1 MAKYRRNDL
10 EEDNGLTYAEEM
22 QKQQSV
28 AETGPEPVDAEDA
41 AFKKRYGDLRRHSHQ
56 LMQQK
61 DQQLAQMKTQ
71 LETAAR
77 GQIKFPKTDEEIDN
91 WSKRYPD
98 VAKIVDSIAQKRANE
113 ALEQGVKR
121 MDGLR
126 KFETKLVVKEAEQ
139 VLMQAHP
146 DFAQIR
152 QDPAFH
158 DWVAMQ
164 PQNIIDSLYKNN
176 TDALAASRAIDLYKA
191 DTGSRKTSNS
201 AARAVGKSVNI
212 SPSSGKAQWSESQID
227 KMSNAEFNKHEED
240 IIKAMQTGNFVYDMS
255 GGARQ
260 VLLLIPTY
268 GIVILSY
275 EVI

>member
-10 EEDNGLTYAEEM
+10 QEDNELTYAEEM
-22 QKQQSV
+22 QKQQTV

-61 DQQLAQMKTQ
+61 DQQLAQMKEQ

-121 MDGLR
+121 MEGLR
-126 KFETKLVVKEAEQ
+126 KLETKLVVKEAEQ
-139 VLMQAHP
+139 VLMQDHP

-152 QDPAFH
+152 QDPVFH

-176 TDALAASRAIDLYKA
+176 TDARAASRAIDLYKA
-191 DTGSRKTSNS
+191 DTGRRKSSNS
-201 AARAVGKSVNI
+201 AARAVGKSVNTA
-212 SPSSGKAQWSESQID
+212 PANGKTQWSESQVD
-227 KMSNAEFNKHEED
+227 KMSSTDFNKFED
-240 IIKAMQTGNFVYDMS
+240 DIMKAMQTGNFVYDMS
-255 GGARQ
+255 GGAR
-260 VLLLIPTY
+260 
-268 GIVILSY
+268 
-275 EVI
+275 